1 VFFIPKDS
9 TQPETYLDEVYA
21 HRASYMTRFAQNMFT
36 AEVYGDPNIKAGDVI
51 LIDLPE
57 IIGTTGPT
65 VNKDK
70 YLSGYF
76 MVTTIHHKLTPD
88 NYLCTYDLFKN
99 GFSTQVITTDNTE
112 PITSAD
118 SAGIGAVVNMGIKTH
133 E

>member
-1 VFFIPKDS
+1 
-9 TQPETYLDEVYA
+9 
-21 HRASYMTRFAQNMFT
+21 MTRFAQNMFT

-57 IIGTTGPT
+57 IIGTTEAVGK
-65 VNKDK
+65 KDK

-76 MVTTIHHKLTPD
+76 MITTINHKITPD

-99 GFSTQVITTDNTE
+99 GFSTQVITTNNTE
-112 PITSAD
+112 SVPSAD
-118 SAGIGAVVNMGIKTH
+118 SAAIGAAVNMGIKTH